1 MKTPGFVKPV
11 PDRQECSGIL
21 SVQFRNTPFL
31 GGVAV
36 ATGVLR
42 IARGRK
48 LKEDYEGTKLKRCS
62 EDAAVYK
69 LMTVEA
75 IKVSNGIL

>member
-1 MKTPGFVKPV
+1 M
-11 PDRQECSGIL
+11 
-21 SVQFRNTPFL
+21 